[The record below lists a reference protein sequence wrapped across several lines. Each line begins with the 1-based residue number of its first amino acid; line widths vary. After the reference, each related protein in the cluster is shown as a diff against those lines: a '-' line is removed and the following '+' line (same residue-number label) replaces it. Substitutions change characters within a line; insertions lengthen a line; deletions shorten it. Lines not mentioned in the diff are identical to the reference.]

1 MQFPLSWL
9 AEFLS
14 GPIAADRL
22 AHELTMAGL
31 EVEAL
36 APVAPPFSG
45 IVVAQVDAVEAHP
58 GADKL
63 RVCRVSAGGAEALQ
77 IVCGA
82 PNVAPGMKVPCAL
95 VGARL
100 PGLDIKAAKLRGVDS
115 YGMLCSARELGLSQ
129 DHGGLLALP
138 ADAPVGEDIRRYLAL
153 DDQIFTIKLTP
164 NRADC
169 LGVAGIAREVAALT
183 GIALVPPRPYAA
195 PVTHAASV
203 PVRIDAPDLCG
214 RFTGRIVRGVNARV
228 PTPDWMVRR
237 LERSG
242 QRSISALVD
251 ISNYVMLEMNR
262 PNHVFDADK
271 IREGLEVRWARPG
284 EQLLLLN
291 GQTID
296 LAPDVGV
303 IVDAGGVE
311 SMAGIMGGESTS
323 CTPDTTRVYV
333 EAAFWWPDAI
343 QGRARR
349 YSFVSEA
356 SHRFE
361 RGVDFED
368 TVAGVERVTQLILEI
383 CGGEAGPIDDH
394 VLNLPSRAPITL
406 RPARARRVLGIDL
419 SDADIAGLLG
429 RLGLPVARAD
439 DAFVVTPPSYRFD
452 LALEIDLIEEL
463 ARLYGYDNIPA
474 AVPRAP
480 QPMLPLPEARRGD
493 ARLKQILVGR
503 DYQEVINYAFIE
515 RDWEA
520 DFCANTTPV
529 TLANPIA
536 SQMAVMRSS
545 LIPCLVA
552 TVAANRKRHLERVR
566 VFEMGRCFK
575 LDTNGVPVAGFDQPR
590 RIAALAW
597 GSQAA
602 EQWGEAARKVD
613 FFDLKG
619 DLEALLAPARLSFER
634 TTHPAL
640 HPGRAASV
648 QLDGRRIGLL
658 GEIHPQWVQKYDLG
672 SAPVVF
678 ELDLDLIAASTVPA
692 YREVSRFPA
701 VRRDIALVVALE
713 VPAATLQDCLRRA
726 APAIVAELEV
736 FDQYH
741 GAGIPQDRKSLAFR
755 VVMQDTERTL
765 EDKEA
770 DAAVAAM
777 VRAAEQQFAA
787 KLRV

>member
-14 GPIAADRL
+14 DRIEAERL

-36 APVAPPFSG
+36 APVAPPFAG
-45 IVVAQVDAVEAHP
+45 IVVARVEAVEAHP

-63 RVCRVSAGGAEALQ
+63 RVCRVDAGGAEPLQ

-82 PNVAPGMKVPCAL
+82 PNVVAGMKVPCAK
-95 VGARL
+95 VGANL
-100 PGLDIKAAKLRGVDS
+100 PGLAIKAAKLRGVDS

-129 DHGGLLALP
+129 DHAGLLALP
-138 ADAPVGEDIRRYLAL
+138 ADAPVGQDIRSYLRL

-169 LGVAGIAREVAALT
+169 LGVLGIAREVAALT
-183 GIALVPPRPYAA
+183 GIGLVAPRPYAA
-195 PVTHAASV
+195 PVTHDIKV
-203 PVRIDAPDLCG
+203 PVSIAAPDLCG
-214 RFTGRIVRGVNARV
+214 RFSGRVVRGVNARAA
-228 PTPDWMVRR
+228 TPAWMVER

-251 ISNYVMLEMNR
+251 ISNYVMLELNR

-271 IREGLEVRWARPG
+271 IRGGLEVRWARPG
-284 EQLLLLN
+284 EALLLLN
-291 GQTID
+291 GQTIA

-303 IVDAGGVE
+303 IADQGGVE

-323 CTPDTTRVYV
+323 CTAETSSVYV
-333 EAAFWWPDAI
+333 EAAFWWPEAVA
-343 QGRARR
+343 GRARR
-349 YSFVSEA
+349 YGFVSEA

-383 CGGEAGPIDDH
+383 CGGEAGPVDDH
-394 VLNLPSRAPITL
+394 VVNVPQRAPIAL

-419 SDADIAGLLG
+419 SDADMAALLG
-429 RLGLPVARAD
+429 RLGLPVARAGEN
-439 DAFVVTPPSYRFD
+439 FVVTPPSYRFD

-463 ARLYGYDNIPA
+463 ARLHGYDNIPVEA
-474 AVPRAP
+474 PRAP
-480 QPMLPLPEARRGD
+480 QSMLPLPEGRRSD
-493 ARLKQILVGR
+493 ARQKQVLVGR

-520 DFCANTTPV
+520 DFCANSSPV

-545 LIPCLVA
+545 LIPGLVA
-552 TVAANRKRHLERVR
+552 TVSANRKRHLERVR
-566 VFEMGRCFK
+566 VFETGRCFR
-575 LDTNGVPVAGFDQPR
+575 LDAAGEPVAGFDQPR

-597 GSQAA
+597 GTQLA

-613 FFDLKG
+613 FYDVKG
-619 DLEALLAPARLSFER
+619 DVEALLAPVRPEFER
-634 TTHPAL
+634 TDHPAL
-640 HPGRAASV
+640 HPGRAARV
-648 QLDGRRIGLL
+648 IVDGRGIGVV
-658 GEIHPQWVQKYDLG
+658 GEIHPQWVQKYELG

-678 ELDLDLIAASTVPA
+678 ELDLDALGAAGVPA

-701 VRRDIALVVALE
+701 VRRDIALVVAHELS
-713 VPAATLQDCLRRA
+713 AASLLDCLRRA
-726 APAIVAELEV
+726 APSIVTELEV

-741 GAGIPQDRKSLAFR
+741 GTGIPKDRKSLAFR
-755 VVMQDTERTL
+755 VVMQDTQRTL

-777 VRAAEQQFAA
+777 VHAAEQQFAA
-787 KLRV
+787 KLRD